1 MITSVHNPKLQHVR
15 SLLTQRKDRKAAQ
28 EFVIEGVR
36 LAEEALAS
44 NWLPKFVL
52 HTSELSPR
60 GQELLARFHD
70 AGCEIEGLTPSLM
83 ESLSGTESPQGIL
96 AVLPMRELP
105 LPPDPTL
112 LLIADAI
119 RDPGNLG
126 TLLRSAAASGVQAVI
141 LAPGTTDP
149 YSPKVVRSAMGA
161 HFRLPV
167 RSLDW
172 DAIAALCKP
181 RLWVLLAEAA
191 QGTPAWQLN
200 LRQPLALI
208 VGGEAE
214 GASRTAAQLA
224 DTLITIPMPGESESL
239 NAAMAGS
246 ILLFE
251 IVRQRSS

>member
-1 MITSVHNPKLQHVR
+1 MITSAHNPRLAHVR
-15 SLLTQRKDRKAAQ
+15 GLLSQRKERKAAQ

-36 LAEEALAS
+36 LAEEAFTS
-44 NWLPKFVL
+44 SWLPSLVL

-60 GQELLARFHD
+60 GQELVGKFHA
-70 AGCEIEGLTPSLM
+70 AGCEVEGITPALLN
-83 ESLSGTESPQGIL
+83 SLSGTESPQGIL

-105 LPPDPTL
+105 LPAKPNL

-126 TLLRSAAASGVQAVI
+126 TLLRSAAAAGVEAAI

-149 YSPKVVRSAMGA
+149 WSPKAVRSAMGA
-161 HFRLPV
+161 HFRLPI

-172 DAIAALCKP
+172 DAISALCKP

-214 GASRTAAQLA
+214 GASRVGAKLA
-224 DTLITIPMPGESESL
+224 DTLITIPMPGLSESL